1 MHSSIMRTACSLSYR
16 GSLSRGVFLDRNPPW
31 TEIPLDRDSPDID
44 HPGQIPPTVN
54 RMTHASKN
62 ITLPQTSFAGGNNC
76 KFILWTLHC
85 RLAHSAS
92 EQHREALECYRKAL
106 ELDPSNAS
114 YQQNIEI
121 AEQKVRETVRCM
133 FYLKWVEY
141 QIIWSYQC
149 FNLLKSSDRSNAI
162 DSMNWCFM
170 NLEFWWNAKLRRF
183 KHGRNGLLTVIEQPS
198 THEHGN

>member
-1 MHSSIMRTACSLSYR
+1 MGPVSRT
-16 GSLSRGVFLDRNPPW
+16 GS
-31 TEIPLDRDSPDID
+31 DIIQRP
-44 HPGQIPPTVN
+44 HP

-141 QIIWSYQC
+141 QII
-149 FNLLKSSDRSNAI
+149 
-162 DSMNWCFM
+162 
-170 NLEFWWNAKLRRF
+170 
-183 KHGRNGLLTVIEQPS
+183 
-198 THEHGN
+198 

>member
-1 MHSSIMRTACSLSYR
+1 MFSSAHDLTDKDPSRTETPPPPGQRPSPRRNMR
-16 GSLSRGVFLDRNPPW
+16 PE
-31 TEIPLDRDSPDID
+31 TEIPLEGTWDQSAGQEVTSYRDQSA
-44 HPGQIPPTVN
+44 GQEVTSYT

-121 AEQKVRETVRCM
+121 AEQKVRETV
-133 FYLKWVEY
+133 
-141 QIIWSYQC
+141 C
-149 FNLLKSSDRSNAI
+149 F
-162 DSMNWCFM
+162 
-170 NLEFWWNAKLRRF
+170 
-183 KHGRNGLLTVIEQPS
+183 T
-198 THEHGN
+198 